1 MANSAARWAESSK
14 IMRRALLTILTIM
27 FFSTAHAVEKNIT
40 LATPSGDIHGVLSM
54 PDVKHP
60 CPLVIIIA
68 GSGPTDMDGN
78 TIGSNI
84 RNNSLKLLAEGLKD
98 KGIASIRYDKRGI
111 GKSQAAATSEEELRF
126 EHYIDDAAAWAD
138 MFSGDER
145 FCTIAI
151 AGHSEGSLIGM
162 VAAQK
167 SSAVK
172 AYISIA
178 GCGRPA
184 YEVLEEQLERQ
195 PEQVQREAAAINK
208 ELCEGRTVENV
219 PGYLAA
225 LYRKSVQPYLIS
237 WFRYDPAKEIA
248 KLKIPVLILQGDKDL
263 QVGTKDA
270 EKLYSARIFSS
281 FYIIEGMNHVLKHCE
296 SNEMLGQLDAYQN
309 PTLPIKDELI
319 EHIARFLLNR

>member
-1 MANSAARWAESSK
+1 
-14 IMRRALLTILTIM
+14 MRIALLTILTIL
-27 FFSTAHAVEKNIT
+27 FFSTACAVEKNIILT
-40 LATPSGDIHGVLSM
+40 TPTGDIHGVLLM
-54 PDVKHP
+54 PDVEQP

-84 RNNSLKLLAEGLKD
+84 RNNSLKLLAEGLKE

-111 GKSQAAATSEEELRF
+111 GKSQAAVTSEEELRF

-167 SSAVK
+167 SSSVN

-184 YEVLEEQLERQ
+184 YEVLEEQLERH

-208 ELCEGRTVENV
+208 ELCEGHTVENV

-296 SNEMLGQLDAYQN
+296 SNEMLGQLDTYQN
-309 PTLPIKDELI
+309 PKLPIKDELI

>member
-1 MANSAARWAESSK
+1 MARWAESSK

-27 FFSTAHAVEKNIT
+27 FFSTAWAVEKNIT
-40 LATPSGDIHGVLSM
+40 LATPSGDIHGVLLM
-54 PDVKHP
+54 PDVEQP

-111 GKSQAAATSEEELRF
+111 GKSQAAVTSEEELRF

-138 MFSGDER
+138 MFGNDER
-145 FCTIAI
+145 FSTIAI

-167 SSAVK
+167 SNSVN

-208 ELCEGRTVENV
+208 ELCEGRIVENV

-263 QVGTKDA
+263 QVDTKDA
-270 EKLYSARIFSS
+270 EKLYSARMFSS

-296 SNEMLGQLDAYQN
+296 SNEMLGQLDTYQN
-309 PTLPIKDELI
+309 PKLPIKDELI